1 MNIRPLELSLLPG
14 LFAVCRLDPDASI
27 PPWALQGG
35 FFSAT
40 RTPDELSIVCNQTLV
55 PAGVR
60 HERGWRLFKVHGPF
74 DFSQVGVLASL
85 VGPLAEAGISLFTV
99 STFDTDYLLVAS
111 DNVEAAI
118 AALVKAGHRIS
129 GSQKE

>member
-14 LFAVCRLDPDASI
+14 HFAVCRLDPGASI
-27 PPWALQGG
+27 PSWVLQGS
-35 FFSAT
+35 FFSVT
-40 RTPDELSIVCNQTLV
+40 RTADELSIVCEKTLV
-55 PAGVR
+55 PPGTR
-60 HERGWRLFKVHGPF
+60 YEPNWRLLKVYGPF

-118 AALVKAGHRIS
+118 AALVKSGHRVS
-129 GSQKE
+129 RSERE